1 MDPTRKVRY
10 TCTTSVAKKVK
21 ADDDITD
28 VNVTVDHDIT
38 NQDEAN
44 TILKE
49 VNISVEN
56 KIIGLHK
63 FIYFSKLSSSG
74 KIHCK
79 IERYNKYNVWCGLSM
94 KVSRNPPGSPH
105 HFIRIIEKQ
114 EFHTL
119 NATILENP
127 YGDFL
132 ETFIDGPHVIYFFLF
147 TFLSI
152 KIVEKF

>member
-56 KIIGLHK
+56 KIIE
-63 FIYFSKLSSSG
+63 I
-74 KIHCK
+74 
-79 IERYNKYNVWCGLSM
+79 
-94 KVSRNPPGSPH
+94 
-105 HFIRIIEKQ
+105 
-114 EFHTL
+114 FH
-119 NATILENP
+119 N
-127 YGDFL
+127 FL
-132 ETFIDGPHVIYFFLF
+132 VR
-147 TFLSI
+147 
-152 KIVEKF
+152 

>member
-49 VNISVEN
+49 VNISIEN
-56 KIIGLHK
+56 KIIELFHNS
-63 FIYFSKLSSSG
+63 FFFQNYLLR
-74 KIHCK
+74 
-79 IERYNKYNVWCGLSM
+79 EKYVA
-94 KVSRNPPGSPH
+94 K
-105 HFIRIIEKQ
+105 
-114 EFHTL
+114 
-119 NATILENP
+119 
-127 YGDFL
+127 
-132 ETFIDGPHVIYFFLF
+132 
-147 TFLSI
+147 
-152 KIVEKF
+152 